1 MCRKP
6 VRGRILMAD
15 PMAPF
20 LSDPENPRGRFKRRL
35 RAAFS
40 ADIANF
46 SGNVSVSETRAF
58 GNLADILEIGRDELA
73 RYEGVLLGVPGDG
86 LFGLF
91 ESIVNAVQCALS
103 IQQRLADDP
112 SIGTAMRLRIGVH
125 LGDVLFDG
133 DVPFGETLN
142 IAARLQALA
151 DPGGTLVS
159 GAVVDAVS
167 ARIPAHFE
175 ARGVP
180 QLKNIPRRI
189 ATFAVYPR
197 QDTPALPRDTS
208 DSLDQTMQLPSRW
221 KVRDATGSSERR
233 TPPATSAPQE
243 QPPVH
248 PSRPVAAAR
257 APDLQASTEAPRA
270 AEATPVTE
278 ESAPTSRAQNSAFSD
293 FDEPLSADVVA
304 FVGDA
309 VSVHLGPVGRM
320 MTARRAKS
328 CGTLGE
334 LLATLEADIPSPAEK
349 HAFRS
354 LMKRQF
360 EHRD

>member
-1 MCRKP
+1 
-6 VRGRILMAD
+6 MASF
-15 PMAPF
+15 P
-20 LSDPENPRGRFKRRL
+20 SDRENPRGRFKRRL

-58 GNLADILEIGRDELA
+58 GNLADVLEVGREELD

-91 ESIVNAVQCALS
+91 ESVVNAVHCAIS
-103 IQQRLADDP
+103 IQERLAADV
-112 SIGTAMRLRIGVH
+112 SFGKAMRFRIGVH

-142 IAARLQALA
+142 IATRLQALA

-167 ARIPAHFE
+167 ARISAHFE

-197 QDTPALPRDTS
+197 F
-208 DSLDQTMQLPSRW
+208 DSPDPEERSKTEPLDHTMQLPSR
-221 KVRDATGSSERR
+221 KKPAVTVPPANDYRIADDDPMAMFPTVEEPASPPRVDPPPASKVAAPSEVRDPGPVSSVIE
-233 TPPATSAPQE
+233 PVSAVAEPIPA
-243 QPPVH
+243 PV
-248 PSRPVAAAR
+248 SR
-257 APDLQASTEAPRA
+257 APRSALDVPL
-270 AEATPVTE
+270 TP
-278 ESAPTSRAQNSAFSD
+278 
-293 FDEPLSADVVA
+293 DVVA
-304 FVGDA
+304 FLGEA
-309 VSVHLGPVGRM
+309 ISEHLGPVGRVM
-320 MTARRAKS
+320 SVRKSKS
-328 CGTLGE
+328 CTSIADLF
-334 LLATLEADIPSPAEK
+334 AALEKEIPSLSEQ

-354 LMKRQF
+354 RVKRRL
-360 EHRD
+360 EP

>member
-1 MCRKP
+1 
-6 VRGRILMAD
+6 MAT
-15 PMAPF
+15 F
-20 LSDPENPRGRFKRRL
+20 VSDPENPRGRFKRRL

-73 RYEGVLLGVPGDG
+73 RHEGVLLGVPGDG

-91 ESIVNAVQCALS
+91 ESVVNAVHCAIT
-103 IQQRLADDP
+103 IQQRLTDDP
-112 SIGTAMRLRIGVH
+112 SVGTAMRLRIGVH

-159 GAVVDAVS
+159 SAVVDAVS
-167 ARIPAHFE
+167 ARVPAHFE

-197 QDTPALPRDTS
+197 ITS
-208 DSLDQTMQLPSRW
+208 PDSEEHAKVEPLDHTMQLPSRT
-221 KVRDATGSSERR
+221 KVRTAASSSDGRAAQEYDTATTNPIAAPAASRANFDV
-233 TPPATSAPQE
+233 PPAPQGAPAPPQLSEGHPPDTAPSPAAPPIAHVSRSPHSALD
-243 QPPVH
+243 QP
-248 PSRPVAAAR
+248 
-257 APDLQASTEAPRA
+257 LT
-270 AEATPVTE
+270 AEVLAY
-278 ESAPTSRAQNSAFSD
+278 F
-293 FDEPLSADVVA
+293 
-304 FVGDA
+304 GDTIA
-309 VSVHLGPVGRM
+309 VHLGPVGRV
-320 MTARRAKS
+320 MTARKAKS
-328 CGTLGE
+328 CATLGD
-334 LLATLEADIPSPAEK
+334 LLAALEPEIPTAAEQ
-349 HAFRS
+349 HTFRS
-354 LMKRQF
+354 RIKRQF
-360 EHRD
+360 ER